1 MEAIEK
7 IKMFNNVFAPKKNEK
22 ILILIDIPHEDI
34 IDSLVWKERRK
45 MAKEWFNIFKKMSN
59 KNCYSVDLLQYKAT
73 GLNNSPIPKEI
84 YNTVKEFNLV
94 IAMTEYSA
102 TSSLKKISLS
112 GGEPS
117 LRRDLA
123 DIVKVLNKKCN
134 RPRFI
139 ISTNGLSPNLI
150 EKRLE
155 FLTKQFVNKY
165 GDSIDDKVI
174 LENFMKDFF

>member
-22 ILILIDIPHEDI
+22 IIILIDIPHEDI

-94 IAMTEYSA
+94 IAMTEFSA
-102 TSSLKKISLS
+102 SSSLINICTNLSKITRCVSM
-112 GGEPS
+112 PM
-117 LRRDLA
+117 
-123 DIVKVLNKKCN
+123 V
-134 RPRFI
+134 
-139 ISTNGLSPNLI
+139 
-150 EKRLE
+150 EKRME
-155 FLTKQFVNKY
+155 KTAFRANYKDVQIYANNIKKMLTKAIGADVLFST
-165 GDSIDDKVI
+165 GDKLFIDLRNSVI
-174 LENFMKDFF
+174 SM